1 MQEKRSREAQR
12 DLKPLGTRPAI
23 TYRSC
28 KVDKKCADCYLTIR
42 PILSALQ
49 TPTYKF
55 AKFLVSILEP
65 LTTNKYTIKDL
76 LNFAIEIVE
85 QASSNIV
92 DSLDTPLEETIKI
105 CTNNLFKTSNI
116 VNGLKKSE

>member
-12 DLKPLGTRPAI
+12 DLKQLGTRPAI

-92 DSLDTPLEETIKI
+92 DSLDTPLKKPSKFALII
-105 CTNNLFKTSNI
+105 F
-116 VNGLKKSE
+116 LKPAILLMA

>member
-12 DLKPLGTRPAI
+12 DLKQLGTRPAI

-92 DSLDTPLEETIKI
+92 DSLDIPLEETIKI

>member
-12 DLKPLGTRPAI
+12 DLKQLGTRPAI

-92 DSLDTPLEETIKI
+92 DSLDTTLEETIKI